1 MDNNI
6 IRKLYRDML
15 KEGTDTDKISG
26 ETKKEIE
33 ALLLDITDGKESQEY
48 EKYRDEFLLA
58 ASAAEENGFVKGFK
72 YAFRLFTECASE

>member
-6 IRKLYRDML
+6 IRKLYHDML

>member
-1 MDNNI
+1 MDNKI
-6 IRKLYRDML
+6 IRKLYHDML
-15 KEGTDTDKISG
+15 KEESNNKISG

-33 ALLLDITDGKESQEY
+33 ALLLDITDGRESQEY

-58 ASAAEENGFVKGFK
+58 ASAAEENGFVRGFK